1 MSNVSELKDGVR
13 KSLSPEIALIG
24 DRELAEKI
32 AEAYAVALAET
43 EYTSLDEMSCSGMI
57 GGLHIP
63 GLTQSDHLRG
73 VGRLAYV
80 MAKEVRELY
89 GTTLDIDPDIALA
102 AGLLHDL
109 GKPFFY
115 DSGNIKNWE
124 DNKLYTGRPP
134 FRHTLYGAHLALQ
147 VGLPIEIAH
156 VIAGHDI
163 RMDGKFVDPSIY
175 LKIVAHADGLFWIV
189 PKRFEMLEKDPTEVS
204 GPGA

>member
-1 MSNVSELKDGVR
+1 MAGLTELMEGVR
-13 KSLSPEIALIG
+13 KSLSPEITSLA
-24 DRELAEKI
+24 DRDLAEKI
-32 AEAYAVALAET
+32 AEAYATALSET
-43 EYTSLDEMSCSGMI
+43 DITSLDDMSCSGMI

-73 VGRLAYV
+73 VGRLAFV

-115 DSGNIKNWE
+115 DSSNIRHWE
-124 DNKLYTGRPP
+124 KNKLYTGRPP
-134 FRHTLYGAHLALQ
+134 FRHTLYGAHIAMQ

-163 RMDGKFVDPSIY
+163 RMDGQYVDPSIY
-175 LKIVAHADGLFWIV
+175 LKIVAHADDLFWIV
-189 PKRFEMLEKDPTEVS
+189 PKRFEMFEKDPTDVP